1 MENLELDVDALRH
14 AVIHRLDD
22 SRDGGEGDGAEGDEA
37 LERAEGDRDH
47 FGIFCRAAHEYRT
60 EEVFRVP
67 AILSSKEN
75 VSRCAAWCDHD
86 ARVQKNVP
94 EAKLA
99 VTRFGEDL
107 SRAMDFS
114 AAYVGDG
121 GSLAAYM
128 HR

>member
-1 MENLELDVDALRH
+1 M
-14 AVIHRLDD
+14 
-22 SRDGGEGDGAEGDEA
+22 
-37 LERAEGDRDH
+37 
-47 FGIFCRAAHEYRT
+47 
-60 EEVFRVP
+60 P

-86 ARVQKNVP
+86 ARVQKNIP

-128 HR
+128 HRSMAMQEVPRGLLGVSSSSRWQETRQVQVRNRGPEERERSRNRPEVL